1 MRSTYTRKEL
11 EMAQVKIS
19 GATVAYTNAKGF
31 TAKAQ
36 VKDFMGES
44 RDEYYK
50 VWTNEKFEV
59 GDSLEIVGDLS
70 VRLEEYTDKR
80 TGQQKQGAAIH
91 VNNPIIKSD
100 TPF

>member
-1 MRSTYTRKEL
+1 
-11 EMAQVKIS
+11 MAQVKIS
-19 GATVAYTNAKGF
+19 DATVAYINSKGF

-36 VKDFMGES
+36 VKTFTGET

-50 VWTNEKFEV
+50 VWTDQPVSE
-59 GDSLEIVGDLS
+59 GDTVEIMGDLS
-70 VRLEEYTDKR
+70 VRLEEYKDKR
-80 TGQQKQGAAIH
+80 TGEDKQGVGIH